1 MSLGHRGGDR
11 YSWCGSTSF
20 LISLYFWALLTFV
33 SPFTLL
39 RRMITKF
46 RDCSVINTYDPNQRR
61 IYELVV
67 RQEPKQARMCG
78 VGGKGTFIIPL
89 RPTHLTYNIRCS

>member
-1 MSLGHRGGDR
+1 
-11 YSWCGSTSF
+11 
-20 LISLYFWALLTFV
+20 
-33 SPFTLL
+33 
-39 RRMITKF
+39 MITKF

-78 VGGKGTFIIPL
+78 VGGKGNFIIPL
-89 RPTHLTYNIRCS
+89 RPTHLTYNI